1 MIKQVFSKL
10 ILLKNRI
17 ILKLISFYDIHNKKI
32 QIILPLIIIILSG
45 LLAKIIINPI
55 QFEKEKNYRYSFI
68 KQKLIDI
75 RSAELAYKNKHNQ
88 FTDDFDKLIPF
99 VKSDSFVIVQKTD
112 TLIEFYNKVYRE
124 YQFKDTMMIDT
135 LGKVSILDSLFSKK
149 YQIDSLAY
157 IPFGNGT
164 KFKLSAGTINKAKI
178 TVAVF
183 EARDPK
189 PYDPTEPL
197 IIGSMTEAHLNGNW
211 Q

>member
-10 ILLKNRI
+10 ILLKNNI
-17 ILKLISFYDIHNKKI
+17 ILKLISFYDIHNKKT
-32 QIILPLIIIILSG
+32 QIILPLIVIILSG

-135 LGKVSILDSLFSKK
+135 LGKVSILDSLGS
-149 YQIDSLAY
+149 INNDTIS
-157 IPFGNGT
+157 GT
-164 KFKLSAGTINKAKI
+164 GGLLS
-178 TVAVF
+178 
-183 EARDPK
+183 E
-189 PYDPTEPL
+189 
-197 IIGSMTEAHLNGNW
+197 
-211 Q
+211 